1 MELFQATQARTPRTS
16 TCQNIR
22 QRGKMYLDHW
32 ITMVSLEFL
41 TAKVMQV
48 STLTSTAQNASRT
61 NQWASSQVWNRY
73 KIQALVTLLLLA
85 TKKSKA
91 YSMVSNRTNVSCT
104 SCLQMSRIPV
114 QHNKYNKL
122 HNLQVHVT
130 VNLQSLSAQIS
141 NSVWV

>member
-1 MELFQATQARTPRTS
+1 MELFQATQARTHRTS

-48 STLTSTAQNASRT
+48 WTLTSTAQNASRI
-61 NQWASSQVWNRY
+61 NQWVSFQVWNRY
-73 KIQALVTLLLLA
+73 KTQALVMLQLLA

-122 HNLQVHVT
+122 HNPQVHVT
-130 VNLQSLSAQIS
+130 VNLQFLSAQIS